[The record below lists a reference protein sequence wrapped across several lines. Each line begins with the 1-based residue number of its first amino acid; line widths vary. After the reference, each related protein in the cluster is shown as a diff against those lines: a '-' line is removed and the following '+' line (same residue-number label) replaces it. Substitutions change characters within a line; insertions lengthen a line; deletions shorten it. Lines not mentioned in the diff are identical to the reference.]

1 MSATSVTIL
10 TNQDQL
16 SYSSDKVKADGY
28 YGQTDGVH
36 TVSVSVANF
45 VGRIHIEGS
54 LATDPGEGDW
64 FPIYLTSGNS
74 YREYPI
80 NSTAPTGS
88 NNLGDTVTEA
98 WTFRANVLWLRAR
111 VDRSAINPPPSS
123 YSSSQHGTLTKI
135 LLNL

>member
-10 TNQDQL
+10 THQNEL
-16 SYSSDKVKADGY
+16 NYSSDPIKADGY

-36 TVSVSVANF
+36 TVSVSVVNF
-45 VGRIHIEGS
+45 RGRIHLEGS
-54 LATDPGEGDW
+54 LATNPTEADW

-80 NSTAPTGS
+80 NSTSPTGE

-98 WTFRANVLWLRAR
+98 WTFRANLLWIRAR
-111 VDRSAINPPPSS
+111 VDRTALVPAPTEYINSE
-123 YSSSQHGTLTKI
+123 HGSVNKI

>member
-10 TNQDQL
+10 TNQDEL
-16 SYSSDKVKADGY
+16 SYSSDPIKADGY

-45 VGRIHIEGS
+45 VGRIHLEGT
-54 LATDPGEGDW
+54 LANNPTEDDW

-80 NSTAPTGS
+80 NSAAPSGS
-88 NNLGDTVTEA
+88 NFIGDTITEA
-98 WTFRANVLWLRAR
+98 WTFRANILYLRAR
-111 VDRSAINPPPSS
+111 VDRTALNPLPTS
-123 YSSSQHGTLTKI
+123 YDSSQHGTVTKI